1 MLSYHFGWSIEYI
14 LGLAPVQFSMMMD
27 GLGEILSQMN
37 DPNYHDKEKMEI
49 DRKISEMK
57 AQQIVKSKG
66 KGKLKLEDL
75 M

>member
-1 MLSYHFGWSIEYI
+1 
-14 LGLAPVQFSMMMD
+14 MMMD
-27 GLGEILSQMN
+27 SLGEILSQMN
-37 DPNYHDKEKMEI
+37 DPNYHDKEKMEV

-57 AQQIVKSKG
+57 AQQIVKKKGNG